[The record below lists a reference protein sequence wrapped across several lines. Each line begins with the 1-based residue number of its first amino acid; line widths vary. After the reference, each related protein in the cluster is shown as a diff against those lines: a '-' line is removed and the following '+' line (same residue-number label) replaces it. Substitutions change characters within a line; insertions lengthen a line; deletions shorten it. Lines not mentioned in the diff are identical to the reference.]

1 MSIQLRPNKRQKRTV
16 YIHKQKK
23 WLRDLYKQ
31 RSETETKP
39 LSYIN
44 LAIAFV
50 EKFDEEKVKNVI
62 ITRCVTHKESFLDES
77 MIRLE

>member
-1 MSIQLRPNKRQKRTV
+1 MSVQLRPNKRQKRTA
-16 YIHKQKK
+16 YIYKQKK

-31 RSETETKP
+31 RFKAETKP

-50 EKFDEEKVKNVI
+50 EKFDEERVEDVI
-62 ITRCVTHKESFLDES
+62 VTRYMIHK
-77 MIRLE
+77 